1 MINKEAVIKIL
12 KAGGVGVVPT
22 DTIYGLVGQALNK
35 ATVERIYKVRQ
46 RRPDK
51 PLIILIGSLS
61 DLKLFG
67 VKLTPVEE
75 KILRKNWPG
84 QISIILSCLSPK
96 FKYLHR
102 GTDSLAFRLTAKKS
116 IREIIKLTGPLV
128 APSANPEGEKSA
140 DNLPEAAGYF
150 GTAVDF
156 YYGRGSLIGQP
167 STLVKLDN
175 GKLVVLRDGAVKV
188 KN

>member
-1 MINKEAVIKIL
+1 MIDKQAVIKIL
-12 KAGGVGVVPT
+12 KAGGIGVLPT

-35 ATVERIYKVRQ
+35 STVERIYKVRQ

-61 DLKLFG
+61 DLKFFG
-67 VKLTPVEE
+67 VKLTSAEE
-75 KILRKNWPG
+75 KILKKNWPG
-84 QISIILSCLSPK
+84 QISIILPCLNQK

-102 GTDSLAFRLTAKKS
+102 GTKSLAFRFPDKKS
-116 IREIIKLTGPLV
+116 LREVLKKTGPLV
-128 APSANPEGEKSA
+128 APSANPEGEKPA

-175 GKLVVLRDGAVKV
+175 DNLVVLRRGGAIVRF
-188 KN
+188 